1 MKSFTDFIT
10 EAQLIAYKMAVPHY
24 TQAPKLK
31 IPKGKALP
39 KRSGSSARGG
49 HGGGGHGGHGGGH
62 GSGNGAGAGG
72 GAGGN
77 GGAGGGGNGG
87 GGNGGGGDGD

>member
-1 MKSFTDFIT
+1 MKSFTDFIS
-10 EAQLIAYKMAVPHY
+10 EAQLIGYKMAVPHS

-39 KRSGSSARGG
+39 KRSPSSARGG
-49 HGGGGHGGHGGGH
+49 HGGGHGGHGGH
-62 GSGNGAGAGG
+62 GSGNGAGNGG

-77 GGAGGGGNGG
+77 GGNGG
-87 GGNGGGGDGD
+87 GGNGGSGDGD

>member
-1 MKSFTDFIT
+1 MKSFTDFIS
-10 EAQLIAYKMAVPHY
+10 EAQLIAYKMAVPHS

-39 KRSGSSARGG
+39 KRSPSSARGG
-49 HGGGGHGGHGGGH
+49 HGGGHGGHGGGGH
-62 GSGNGAGAGG
+62 GGGAGAAGNG

-77 GGAGGGGNGG
+77 GDGGGGGNG
-87 GGNGGGGDGD
+87 DD